1 MKEIIPFKKDI
12 IFKTKIAKITDIS
25 LTHDY
30 KVLENVIEGEFLL
43 AGTYKMTEASV
54 VNEEFIYSIPFSIAL
69 GDTVNRDSISLV
81 LHDFNYE
88 VKEDIMTIKVD
99 LDMTCEEKQEGIKEM
114 KEEVIERS
122 VEETIDELIES
133 EQEINNKNIEGNLSN
148 MNISIMDNEV
158 GIKQESEEKTK
169 ESIMALTNK
178 VRNSKDTVTYKIY
191 IVRENDSIETI
202 AAKYNVALN
211 DLIDYNDIESLS
223 IGDKIVIPYKNE

>member
-30 KVLENVIEGEFLL
+30 KVLDNVIEGEFLL

-54 VNEEFIYSIPFSIAL
+54 VNEEFIYSIPFSIAI
-69 GDTVNRDSISLV
+69 GERINKDTISLI

-88 VKEDIMTIKVD
+88 IKEDVMTIKVD
-99 LDMTCEEKQEGIKEM
+99 LDMTCEEKKGEKIIP
-114 KEEVIERS
+114 EEERT

-133 EQEINNKNIEGNLSN
+133 EQEINNKNIKGNLSN
-148 MNISIMDNEV
+148 MNINVMDNDIDIEQ
-158 GIKQESEEKTK
+158 GYKEKTK

-178 VRNSKDTVTYKIY
+178 VRNSKETVTYKVY
-191 IVRENDSIETI
+191 IVRENDSIENI
-202 AAKYNVALN
+202 AAKYNVTLN
-211 DLIDYNDIESLS
+211 DLMDYNDIESIS

>member
-30 KVLENVIEGEFLL
+30 KILDNVIEGEFLL

-69 GDTVNRDSISLV
+69 GDTVNKDSISLV

-88 VKEDIMTIKVD
+88 VKEDVMTVKVD
-99 LDMTCEEKQEGIKEM
+99 LDMSCEEK
-114 KEEVIERS
+114 KEERT
-122 VEETIDELIES
+122 VEETIDDLIES
-133 EQEINNKNIEGNLSN
+133 EQEISNEDIIGDVNN

-158 GIKQESEEKTK
+158 EVKQETDEKTK

-191 IVRENDSIETI
+191 IVRENDSIESI
-202 AAKYNVALN
+202 ATKYNVTLS
-211 DLIDYNDIESLS
+211 DLMDYNDIESLS

>member
-54 VNEEFIYSIPFSIAL
+54 VNEEFIYSIPFSIAI
-69 GDTVNRDSISLV
+69 GERINKDTISLV

-88 VKEDIMTIKVD
+88 VKEDVMTIKVD
-99 LDMTCEEKQEGIKEM
+99 LDMTCEEK
-114 KEEVIERS
+114 KEEIEEERT

-133 EQEINNKNIEGNLSN
+133 EQEISNKNIEGNISN
-148 MNISIMDNEV
+148 MNISVMDNDIDIE
-158 GIKQESEEKTK
+158 QENEEKTK

-178 VRNSKDTVTYKIY
+178 VRNSKETVTYKVY
-191 IVRENDSIETI
+191 IVRENDSIESI
-202 AAKYNVALN
+202 ATKYNVTLN
-211 DLIDYNDIESLS
+211 DLMDYNDIESLS